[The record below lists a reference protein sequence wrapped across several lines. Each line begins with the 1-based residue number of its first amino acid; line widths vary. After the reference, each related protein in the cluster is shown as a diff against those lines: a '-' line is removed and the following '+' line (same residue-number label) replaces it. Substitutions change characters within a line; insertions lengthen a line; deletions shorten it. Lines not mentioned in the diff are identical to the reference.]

1 MKSNLWSFLFSFH
14 VRHDLYKILCP
25 YVPQLLRFAH
35 WALFHSSEHT
45 VRVRPKAAVCLRPCR
60 KFPNWSGKEIG
71 SRCILALFEGND
83 ASGRGQEPEPGGPGR
98 DYARRCDQSTGCTP
112 HQSSTPEFVCVS
124 SPKYQSILNFLI
136 FKFLNFRIFIFLI
149 SQFLKFSILI
159 FEFLNFSI

>member
-1 MKSNLWSFLFSFH
+1 MILSVFFLCAARSLQNTLS
-14 VRHDLYKILCP
+14 VRSSIITVCSLSAISLLGAYSESETQVNCLLKTLPKII
-25 YVPQLLRFAH
+25 
-35 WALFHSSEHT
+35 
-45 VRVRPKAAVCLRPCR
+45 
-60 KFPNWSGKEIG
+60 NWSGKEIG

-83 ASGRGQEPEPGGPGR
+83 ASGRCQEPEPGGPGR
-98 DYARRCDQSTGCTP
+98 DYARRCDQSTGCAP

-159 FEFLNFSI
+159 FEFFSFSI